1 MKSVLQRKFIPGDKW
16 LYFKIYMSPNESDS
30 VLVESIYPFAMSEIC
45 RGHVDCWFFIRYS
58 DPDYHLRLR
67 LRLTDNAHLGGVVNS
82 MFHKLGHFV
91 KSGVVSKVMLDTYI
105 REVERYGI
113 ETMEKCE
120 DFFCQ
125 DSFFVIRITK
135 NMLSDGMRI
144 DWRVGLY
151 HVDFIL
157 KSFMSDIRQ
166 RFEFV
171 ERLSDNYNSEFGYNS
186 GNLKQINTLYRK
198 YRADIENLLIN
209 NSELS
214 SFILTEEIDVKEDFV
229 KSIDKMSVLPSLL
242 HMSMNRLYPIRQRLY
257 EMVIYNF
264 LRAVYKACIAK
275 LGKGKIL

>member
-125 DSFFVIRITK
+125 DSFFVIRIIK

-166 RFEFV
+166 RFE
-171 ERLSDNYNSEFGYNS
+171 
-186 GNLKQINTLYRK
+186 
-198 YRADIENLLIN
+198 
-209 NSELS
+209 
-214 SFILTEEIDVKEDFV
+214 FV